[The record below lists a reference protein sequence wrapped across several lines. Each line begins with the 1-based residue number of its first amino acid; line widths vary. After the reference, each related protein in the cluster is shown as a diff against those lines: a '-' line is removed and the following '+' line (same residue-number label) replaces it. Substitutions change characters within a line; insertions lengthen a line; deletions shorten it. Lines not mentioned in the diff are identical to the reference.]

1 MTLIRGSSSP
11 IFTAGCW
18 INTFSASEKKKTT
31 TQHSTKL
38 LLKKQRAIKSQEN
51 ERELRNTPRGN
62 LTLGMEP
69 IDTCGYYYSKI
80 PHTFW
85 NQHEI
90 WFTHFLRLWITT
102 GVWPGRQQNSVLE
115 AGRHVGGYFYQ
126 TWARKYWV
134 SCEIDLHFDH
144 LLSWSLQWEEKQV
157 VVFVQDMF
165 FRSAVG

>member
-115 AGRHVGGYFYQ
+115 ARTPRGRIFLSDMGAEILSELWNRLTFRSSPELESAMRRKTGCCFCSRHVF
-126 TWARKYWV
+126 
-134 SCEIDLHFDH
+134 
-144 LLSWSLQWEEKQV
+144 
-157 VVFVQDMF
+157 
-165 FRSAVG
+165 